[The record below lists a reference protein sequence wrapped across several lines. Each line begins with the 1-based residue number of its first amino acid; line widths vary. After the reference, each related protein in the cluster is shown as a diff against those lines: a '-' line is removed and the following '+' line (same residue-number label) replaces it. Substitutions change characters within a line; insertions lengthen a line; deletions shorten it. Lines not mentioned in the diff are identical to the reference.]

1 MDSHDSVATG
11 LKKFLLTLQLQTQF
25 GSSLFWAVLF
35 ITRILHWNQPLSR
48 LIKTDYHN
56 ITSQKKSFAGE
67 HKGHIGTEELS
78 VILTCKIIILG
89 FNMIMILKNTFVLEQ

>member
-1 MDSHDSVATG
+1 M
-11 LKKFLLTLQLQTQF
+11 QLQTHM
-25 GSSLFWAVLF
+25 GSSLVWVVSF
-35 ITRILHWNQPLSR
+35 ITMILQWNQPLSR

-78 VILTCKIIILG
+78 VIVTCKVIVLG